1 MLAYKF
7 RHLAVEFNALLDSG
21 KHNSISVDDVK
32 RHAEAGTI
40 SAFLIDRF
48 GKEADFSLM
57 EPKDW
62 SDLNEE
68 WRDPQLY

>member
-7 RHLAVEFNALLDSG
+7 RHLAVAFNALLDSG

-48 GKEADFSLM
+48 GKEAD
-57 EPKDW
+57 
-62 SDLNEE
+62 
-68 WRDPQLY
+68 